1 MRLGSLLPR
10 AVLVALAWVL
20 GTAAFTLAAD
30 RQLVGNSHP
39 PASAS
44 TVQNPDLTVP
54 SVTGQA
60 FVFAKGLL
68 EDAGFAWRVTGS
80 VHGYAGNQVIAQSP
94 AAGTKVVDTGAPT
107 VELRLVKGS
116 YPEKG
121 APEDSSSYTGT
132 AVKLPGAPPQAQP
145 VHVKHVRPKVV
156 HHQVVH
162 HKVVHQKAVHHKAKA
177 HKRTGKHTRP
187 AARPPAFHRPGAP
200 KEPLDEIP
208 LPERADRLAIWI
220 GTGPK
225 PTGKNV
231 QRWLYQHE
239 WIVTGAEFG
248 WWHGAQALRELIAID
263 QRVEQIWGI
272 GHKSEKVA
280 RKALRRIEQKSR

>member
-1 MRLGSLLPR
+1 MSMRLGALLPR

-30 RQLVGNSHP
+30 RQLVGPSHP
-39 PASAS
+39 PANAS
-44 TVQNPDLTVP
+44 TVQTPDLTVP

-94 AAGTKVVDTGAPT
+94 AAGTRVVDNGAPT
-107 VELRLVKGS
+107 VELRLVKGA
-116 YPEKG
+116 YAEKG

-132 AVKLPGAPPQAQP
+132 TLRLAGAPRAHPAP
-145 VHVKHVRPKVV
+145 HPTHPRP
-156 HHQVVH
+156 
-162 HKVVHQKAVHHKAKA
+162 VVHQKAKPKPRR
-177 HKRTGKHTRP
+177 RTRIRRHTRP

-200 KEPLDEIP
+200 REPLDEIP

-220 GTGPK
+220 GSGPK

-272 GHKSEKVA
+272 GHKSERVA
-280 RKALRRIEQKSR
+280 RKALRRVERKSR

>member
-1 MRLGSLLPR
+1 MSMRLGALLPR

-30 RQLVGNSHP
+30 RQLVGPSRR

-44 TVQNPDLTVP
+44 TVQAPDLTVP

-80 VHGYAGNQVIAQSP
+80 VHGYSGNQVIAQSP
-94 AAGTKVVDTGAPT
+94 AAGTKVVDNGAPT
-107 VELRLVKGS
+107 VELRLVKGA

-132 AVKLPGAPPQAQP
+132 ALRIAGAPRARP
-145 VHVKHVRPKVV
+145 VARVRRVKP
-156 HHQVVH
+156 VVH
-162 HKVVHQKAVHHKAKA
+162 HKARVHRRAKHRA
-177 HKRTGKHTRP
+177 RHHTRPSPHP
-187 AARPPAFHRPGAP
+187 AARPPAFHQPGAP
-200 KEPLDEIP
+200 REPLNEIS
-208 LPERADRLAIWI
+208 LPDRADRLAIWI
-220 GTGPK
+220 GSGPK

-239 WIVTGAEFG
+239 WVVTGAEFG

-263 QRVEQIWGI
+263 RRVERIWGI
-272 GHKSEKVA
+272 GHKSERVA
-280 RKALRRIEQKSR
+280 RKALRRVERKSR